1 MTKPSMK
8 ATMIF
13 AAILVACSVKAN
25 AQDIPSMTISDL
37 TANPVSISNLHL
49 TINSGGGEA
58 DNRVDLNTATVE
70 QIDAVPGIGET
81 KAQAI
86 VDSRDMYPFFS
97 FEEVTKVE
105 GISATLAVR
114 MCDVFKLVP
123 PVEEH

>member
-1 MTKPSMK
+1 MK
-8 ATMIF
+8 AVMIF
-13 AAILVACSVKAN
+13 AAILVACSAKVKA
-25 AQDIPSMTISDL
+25 QDLPSLSISDL

-49 TINSGGGEA
+49 TINSGGAA

-70 QIDAVPGIGET
+70 QIDAVAGIGEA

-97 FEEVTKVE
+97 FEEVTKVD

-114 MCDVFKLVP
+114 MCDTFKLVP